1 MQNRTVILFLIV
13 VLANRRI
20 VQNKVVENAA
30 VEIGHETADLKQEVL
45 TKAELQSLFMI
56 VLHQLIEKLLIL
68 LLEADLA
75 GANVEPL
82 DIVLGEE
89 GVDGGSRAP
98 CLATRFADEELD
110 SLLWT
115 NSKGFILLVVIAAAR
130 GEGESSKHHKSD
142 SPEFHCIH
150 LSVSIVTF
158 NLMANHLALALAKL
172 AQRLD
177 VNAVYPEFLFHLFV
191 IIPYYICR
199 SD

>member
-1 MQNRTVILFLIV
+1 MHREGLPLHGILLDVGLRTLVVNELCWVAVVQVIAWIAL
-13 VLANRRI
+13 VLANRRK

-75 GANVEPL
+75 GADVEPL
-82 DIVLGEE
+82 DIVFGEE

-115 NSKGFILLVVIAAAR
+115 NSKGFVLFTIIAAAR
-130 GEGESSKHHKSD
+130 GECEGDNQK
-142 SPEFHCIH
+142 
-150 LSVSIVTF
+150 
-158 NLMANHLALALAKL
+158 
-172 AQRLD
+172 
-177 VNAVYPEFLFHLFV
+177 
-191 IIPYYICR
+191 
-199 SD
+199 

>member
-1 MQNRTVILFLIV
+1 MQIV
-13 VLANRRI
+13 AWIALVLANRRK

-89 GVDGGSRAP
+89 GVNGGSRAP
-98 CLATRFADEELD
+98 CLATSFSDEELN
-110 SLLWT
+110 LLLGT
-115 NSKGFILLVVIAAAR
+115 NSKGLVLFTIIAAAR
-130 GEGESSKHHKSD
+130 GEGESSKHHEGD
-142 SPEFHCIH
+142 SPEFHCFH